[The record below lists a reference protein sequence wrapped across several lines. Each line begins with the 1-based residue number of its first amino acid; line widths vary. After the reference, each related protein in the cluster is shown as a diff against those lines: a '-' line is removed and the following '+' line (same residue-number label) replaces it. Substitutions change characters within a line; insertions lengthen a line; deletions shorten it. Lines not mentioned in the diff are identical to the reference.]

1 MSFSRD
7 NEAFLRSQGWSGT
20 RWDKPRDSSYTE
32 KDQFIYDSLLGA
44 AGDPQQLSK
53 EEYETI
59 YNNRGPW
66 GKYAYNQDS
75 VSKALAQLGSQTGI
89 KLDQDTMDKHSLSYS
104 GDDILQRVESSDRGP
119 DAFKQDDFN
128 VSWERGIEDGDDY
141 SNVFRWGSNVQ
152 KKDDE
157 DPVIPDEPKPDCP
170 DGQVRGVSGTCI
182 DDNEYAENPWEEPK
196 KIPKALKEKR
206 DDWDANWDPTRY
218 VSDPSELGSIPY
230 ISPSQASLDKDDY
243 SSKSFFDKDILSS
256 RSPVDENEYSSKA
269 AEALMRSAEYK
280 GRYI

>member
-20 RWDKPRDSSYTE
+20 RWDKPRDSSFTE
-32 KDQFIYDSLLGA
+32 KDQFIYDSLLKA
-44 AGDPQQLSK
+44 AGGDNQLST

-66 GKYAYNQDS
+66 GKYAYNTDS
-75 VSKALAQLGSQTGI
+75 VAKALAQLGSQTGI
-89 KLDQDTMDKHSLSYS
+89 KLDQETMDRHDLTYS
-104 GDDILQRVESSDRGP
+104 GDDILQRVEGGDRGP
-119 DAFKQDDFN
+119 DAFKKDDFK

-141 SNVFRWGSNVQ
+141 SNVFRWSSNVQ
-152 KKDDE
+152 KKEDE

-170 DGQVRGVSGTCI
+170 DGQVRGVSGKCI
-182 DDNEYAENPWEEPK
+182 EDKEYADNPWEEPK
-196 KIPKALKEKR
+196 KIPKGLKDKR

-230 ISPSQASLDKDDY
+230 IAPSQAALDEDDY
-243 SSKSFFDKDILSS
+243 SSKA
-256 RSPVDENEYSSKA
+256 V
-269 AEALMRSAEYK
+269 EALMRSADFK

>member
-44 AGDPQQLSK
+44 AGDDQQLSK

-89 KLDQDTMDKHSLSYS
+89 KLDQDTMDKHNLSYS
-104 GDDILQRVESSDRGP
+104 GDDILQKVEKDWDRGP
-119 DAFKQDDFN
+119 DASKKDEFN
-128 VSWERGIEDGDDY
+128 VSWERGIEEDDDAW
-141 SNVFRWGSNVQ
+141 NVFRWGSNVQ

-230 ISPSQASLDKDDY
+230 ISPSQAALDEDGY
-243 SSKSFFDKDILSS
+243 SSK
-256 RSPVDENEYSSKA
+256 V
-269 AEALMRSAEYK
+269 AEALMRSADFK